1 MPLTDEI
8 MGTNADGSR
17 NGDYCIYCYKD
28 GRFTQDCTMEQMI
41 DHCAKFT
48 DEINKSTGMNLTP
61 EQAKEQMRGFFPNLK
76 RWKEAKERQL
86 IEKATSL
93 LGECEVVTL
102 TTINA
107 DGFPRPVPISKFRT
121 CGCNEIWM
129 STGRDSEKTV
139 ELMANPKAGLCYSAH
154 GDSVALRGTAEIV
167 TDDALRKEMW
177 VDWMINHF
185 PGGPTDPNYIL
196 LRFVG
201 TDATVWIDNEFAH
214 IKL

>member
-1 MPLTDEI
+1 
-8 MGTNADGSR
+8 
-17 NGDYCIYCYKD
+17 
-28 GRFTQDCTMEQMI
+28 
-41 DHCAKFT
+41 
-48 DEINKSTGMNLTP
+48 
-61 EQAKEQMRGFFPNLK
+61 
-76 RWKEAKERQL
+76 
-86 IEKATSL
+86 
-93 LGECEVVTL
+93 
-102 TTINA
+102 
-107 DGFPRPVPISKFRT
+107 
-121 CGCNEIWM
+121 
-129 STGRDSEKTV
+129 
-139 ELMANPKAGLCYSAH
+139 MANPKTGLCYSAH